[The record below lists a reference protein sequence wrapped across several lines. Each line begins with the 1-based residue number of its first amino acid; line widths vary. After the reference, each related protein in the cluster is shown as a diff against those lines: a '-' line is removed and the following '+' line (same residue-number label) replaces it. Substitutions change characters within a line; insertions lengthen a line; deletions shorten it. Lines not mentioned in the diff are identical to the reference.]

1 LPCLPAGSTFRG
13 NSPQGDEA
21 TSRWEF
27 VGTQAPANI
36 RVKYLGR
43 SAVHRYAIARV
54 RLQVNIYSG
63 LIGSL
68 GDKENHMSDINV
80 KKFPKAV
87 AGKLRYY
94 VYLYIDPE
102 TNEVF
107 YVGKGK
113 GNRCFSHLDPKSNS
127 PVGPILTEMRKR
139 GIEPR
144 IELLAH
150 GLKNETAA
158 LAVEGAV
165 IDLLGLDG
173 LANQIRGQHPDHLG
187 RMRLE
192 EVMAIHQR
200 RPAKI
205 EHKVILIRIN
215 RLYHYG
221 MSPMEL
227 YDATRGTWVVGE
239 RRTQA
244 EYAFA
249 VYHNIVREVYKI
261 AEWLPAGS
269 TFYAKRPK
277 GDTATKR
284 WEFVGTQ
291 APEEIRKKYLGRS
304 VDGEFKKYSRNPVQY
319 VNC

>member
-1 LPCLPAGSTFRG
+1 
-13 NSPQGDEA
+13 
-21 TSRWEF
+21 
-27 VGTQAPANI
+27 
-36 RVKYLGR
+36 
-43 SAVHRYAIARV
+43 
-54 RLQVNIYSG
+54 
-63 LIGSL
+63 
-68 GDKENHMSDINV
+68 MSDINIKV
-80 KKFPKAV
+80 KIRKFPKAV
-87 AGKLRYY
+87 ADKLRYY

-102 TNEVF
+102 TDEVF

-150 GLKNETAA
+150 ELKDEAAA

-165 IDLLGLDG
+165 IDLLGLDD
-173 LANQIRGQHPDHLG
+173 LANQIRGQHPDHRG

-221 MSPMEL
+221 MSPTDL
-227 YDATRGTWVVGE
+227 YDATRGTWVVGP
-239 RRTQA
+239 RREDA
-244 EYAFA
+244 RYALA
-249 VYHNIVREVYKI
+249 VYQNIVREVYEI
-261 AEWLPAGS
+261 AQWLRAGS

-284 WEFVGTQ
+284 WEFVGTR
-291 APEEIRKKYLGRS
+291 AEAEIRKKYLGRS
-304 VDGEFKKYSRNPVQY
+304 VDEYLKKYAQNPVKY